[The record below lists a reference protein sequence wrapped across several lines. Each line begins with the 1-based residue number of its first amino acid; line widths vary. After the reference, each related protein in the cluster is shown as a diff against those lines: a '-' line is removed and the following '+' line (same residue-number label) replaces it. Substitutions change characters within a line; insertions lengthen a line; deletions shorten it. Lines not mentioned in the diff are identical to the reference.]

1 MCLNFQTMPTEFTV
15 AITTYNGAARVGQV
29 LDLLQHQIGVEDIS
43 WEIIVVDNN
52 SSDRTAEVI
61 QAYQQNWQGSAKLRY
76 IFEGKQGL
84 AYARDRA
91 VNEADS
97 PLVGFLDDD
106 NLPASNW
113 VAAAYNFAMEHPEVG
128 AIASRI
134 HGLFEIEPDQELQKI
149 IFYLAIT
156 ERGDEPLRY
165 EPKQKGVP
173 PGAGIVIR
181 RQAWLESVPKQ
192 LLFIG
197 RTAKSLVGAEDAEA
211 LLHIYNHGWEIWYNP
226 TMEIQHVIPT
236 QRLQRDYLTKLM
248 RGIGL
253 SRYYLRML
261 LTPVWKRPFAL
272 VIYLINDFRKFIIYW
287 LRNRQ
292 QISENLVIACELERL
307 FGSLISPFYTW
318 KVRLEYYL
326 QRSLKVN

>member
-1 MCLNFQTMPTEFTV
+1 MPFDITV
-15 AITTYNGAARVGQV
+15 AITTYNGAGRVGQV
-29 LDLLQHQIGVEDIS
+29 LDLLQHQTGVESIS

-61 QAYQQNWQGSAKLRY
+61 QAYQQNWQGSARLRY
-76 IFEGKQGL
+76 VFEGKQGL

-97 PLVGFLDDD
+97 PWVGFLDDD

-113 VAAAYNFAMEHPEVG
+113 VAAAYNFATEHPEAG
-128 AIASRI
+128 AIASQI
-134 HGLFEIEPDQELQKI
+134 HGLFATEPDQELKQI
-149 IFYLAIT
+149 LFYLAIT

-165 EPKQKGVP
+165 EPKHKGVP

-211 LLHIYNHGWEIWYNP
+211 LLHIHNQGWEIWYNP
-226 TMEIQHVIPT
+226 AMEIQHVIPAW
-236 QRLQRDYLTKLM
+236 RLQRDYLTKLM

-261 LTPVWKRPFAL
+261 LIPAWKRPFAL
-272 VIYLINDFRKFIIYW
+272 VIYLINDYRKFMIYW

-292 QISENLVIACELERL
+292 QISENTVTACEFERL

-318 KVRLEYYL
+318 KIRLEHYCQKL
-326 QRSLKVN
+326 LKVN